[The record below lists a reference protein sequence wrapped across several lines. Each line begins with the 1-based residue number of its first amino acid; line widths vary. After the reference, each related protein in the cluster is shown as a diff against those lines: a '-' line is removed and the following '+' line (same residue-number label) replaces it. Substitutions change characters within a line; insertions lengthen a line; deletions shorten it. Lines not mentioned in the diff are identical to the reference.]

1 MSNRLLDLEKSLGG
15 GAATKRRK
23 RRAGVRVKTGEKA
36 PAPAAAVKPAPP
48 AAVAPPPAPGYA
60 PTAAPGKAAAA
71 SLARAQAAVNYRVP
85 GLVAPITQPSSKTCW
100 ATVTTI
106 MMQWKGQAS
115 MSIQT
120 AIGRVGST
128 WLAMFNADQ
137 GLPGSK
143 KAAFL
148 SAAGLA
154 YQAPQ
159 SLTAAGW
166 EGLLRQYGP
175 IWVTTDEDPSADFA
189 IHARV
194 MTGIRGD
201 GTEGGTT
208 LDIVDPGTGTAYTE
222 SFAVF
227 LEKYE
232 SEARTPGRK
241 LRIQIV
247 HWPHDAGFN
256 VARSLGAQ
264 QDAYAFSLSAQTY
277 ATVDKA
283 EFEPGYDEARPGEA
297 IVRAPSAFA
306 TPFNKVKKLVAT
318 DIRWAADAQS
328 PDYRHLGKPIDTSA
342 FVLKGSV
349 IERLVR
355 LNYFPLDAAN
365 PKVVFGLRGCTMD
378 SNQAT
383 FADGLSVREI
393 EPNHIDNRC
402 IIGVWDSA
410 TGKIAAFQASTVPN
424 WEYME
429 SYRQNHADKANMLPC
444 GRYEMVVGTHRPKK
458 EDDKG
463 KLVDNPGRVQG
474 ALRNDHKVV
483 VLRSEDDLSYTV
495 KDTWDRTK
503 AYDNIHPGIVPVN
516 TGTSTVPDYSS
527 AGCSTIPGSS
537 KSDTPGGAWAEF
549 RTALG
554 LDNANP
560 TKHDGKKF
568 TYVLLTGREARLAAT
583 GKDAEAPARLRFGSG
598 GAEVRSLQE
607 QLAKHTKKHYKG
619 KADGTFDAR
628 TSMAFIRYQKDR
640 DGGAADGVVTPTD
653 ASALGFTLPVPPVTP
668 AKQLGVLGDVVDFAR
683 GIFSK
688 IIDKVAARH
697 DEGRFVM
704 TSDVAEIMHD
714 DTPSLVPWNRKTANF
729 AIKAYSPPSEI
740 KDLARLDIKT
750 AKVYRF
756 LFTVSFE
763 YNGYDIREAQVQRV
777 IQGSS
782 TMKDPKL
789 EVKFV
794 AKRASGVRAEV
805 STIDFVINGKWDPG
819 VGDKFIDFS
828 GKLSVESDGDI
839 RIEFTPSKIAGLEDT
854 GGAKFSSVKVTKLSV
869 PKFDKEWKAIFFAVD
884 KDIITDVEM
893 ALFKKW
899 VNELRKNDVRW
910 RRLREGLITVN
921 VDGYASPTGGGQ
933 HNQDLSRKRKDKV
946 KKLLIDELGSGA
958 KIIDSA
964 RGEADPSITK
974 KNEKEDFFQRRA
986 EVWFEVPLG

>member
-15 GAATKRRK
+15 SAATKRRK
-23 RRAGVRVKTGEKA
+23 RRRVKHGAATAVKA
-36 PAPAAAVKPAPP
+36 APKPAVSPAKPAATV
-48 AAVAPPPAPGYA
+48 
-60 PTAAPGKAAAA
+60 KAA
-71 SLARAQAAVNYRVP
+71 RAMGAVNYRVP
-85 GLVAPITQPSSKTCW
+85 GLVAPVRQPSGMTCW

-106 MMQWKGQAS
+106 MMQWRAQAS
-115 MSIQT
+115 MSIAT

-128 WLAMFNADQ
+128 WLQMFNADQ
-137 GLPGSK
+137 GLPGNK

-148 SAAGLA
+148 AAAGLA
-154 YQAPQ
+154 YQWPQ
-159 SLTAAGW
+159 SLSAEGW
-166 EGLLRQYGP
+166 EGLLRKFGP
-175 IWVTTDEDPSADFA
+175 IWVTTDEDPGADFA

-201 GTEGGTT
+201 GTESGTT

-222 SFAVF
+222 NFGTF
-227 LEKYE
+227 LRKYE
-232 SEARTPGRK
+232 SEARDSKAP
-241 LRIQIV
+241 LRLQIV

-264 QDAYAFSLSAQTY
+264 QEAYALSLSAQTFS
-277 ATVDKA
+277 TVDKA
-283 EFEPGYDEARPGEA
+283 EFEPKYDEARPGETVA
-297 IVRAPSAFA
+297 RAHSAFA
-306 TPFNKVKKLVAT
+306 SALNKVKRLAAADV
-318 DIRWAADAQS
+318 RWAADNQS

-342 FVLKGSV
+342 FVLKGSC

-355 LNYFPLDAAN
+355 LNYFPLEGAD
-365 PKVVFGLRGCTMD
+365 PKVIFGLRGCTLD
-378 SNQAT
+378 SNQST
-383 FADGLSVREI
+383 FADGVSVREI

-410 TGKIAAFQASTVPN
+410 TGKIVAFQASTVPN

-444 GRYEMVVGTHRPKK
+444 GKYDMVVGTHRPKK

-483 VLRSEDDLSYTV
+483 VLRSEDDLSFTV
-495 KDTWDRTK
+495 KDTWDETT

-516 TGTSTVPDYSS
+516 TDASTVPDYAS
-527 AGCSTIPGSS
+527 AGCATIPGGS
-537 KSDTPGGAWAEF
+537 KADSPTGAWAAF

-568 TYVLLTGREARLAAT
+568 AYVLLTGREARLVAS
-583 GKDAEAPARLRFGSG
+583 GKDTDAPARLRFGSS
-598 GAEVRSLQE
+598 GAEVRALQE
-607 QLAKHTKKHYKG
+607 NLAKHARKHFKG
-619 KADGTFDAR
+619 KPDGAFGPGTA
-628 TSMAFIRYQKDR
+628 MAFIRYQKDR

-653 ASALGFTLPVPPVTP
+653 ATGLGFSLPVPPP
-668 AKQLGVLGDVVDFAR
+668 AATKQLGVLGDAVDFAR
-683 GIFSK
+683 GIFDK
-688 IIDKVAARH
+688 IRDKISARD

-714 DTPSLVPWNRKTANF
+714 DTPSLAPWTKKTANF
-729 AIKAYSPPSEI
+729 AFKAYSPPSGV
-740 KDLARLDIKT
+740 KDILRLDLKT

-756 LFTVSFE
+756 LFTLSFE
-763 YNGYDIREAQVQRV
+763 YNGYDIREAQIQRV

-794 AKRASGVRAEV
+794 AKRATGPRAEV
-805 STIDFVINGKWDPG
+805 SRIDFVMNGKWDPG
-819 VGDKFIDFS
+819 VGDKFIDFG
-828 GKLSVESDGDI
+828 GKVSCESDGDI
-839 RIEFTPSKIAGLEDT
+839 FIEFTPSKIAGLET
-854 GGAKFSSVKVTKLSV
+854 TSAGNFSSVKTTKLSV
-869 PKFDKEWKAIFFAVD
+869 PRFDKRWHAVFFAVD
-884 KDIITDVEM
+884 KDIITDTEM
-893 ALFKKW
+893 QLFKNW
-899 VNELRKNDVRW
+899 MRELQKEDIRW
-910 RRLREGLITVN
+910 RRLREGQIPIN
-921 VDGYASPTGGGQ
+921 VDGYASATGKGQ
-933 HNQDLSRKRKDKV
+933 HNQDLSRKRKEKV

-964 RGEADPSITK
+964 RGEANPGE
-974 KNEKEDFFQRRA
+974 KNEQEDFSQRRA
-986 EVWFEVPLG
+986 EVWFEIPLG